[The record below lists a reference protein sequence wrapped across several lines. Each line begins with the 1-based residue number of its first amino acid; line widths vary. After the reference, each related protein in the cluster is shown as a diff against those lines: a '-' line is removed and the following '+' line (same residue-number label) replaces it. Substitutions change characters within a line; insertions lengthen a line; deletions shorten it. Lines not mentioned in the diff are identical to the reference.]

1 MSNSNIAFVT
11 VLAVIIIA
19 VTTFVFV
26 NFDGFKAI
34 ISGNVIYTA
43 DDVENAYN
51 DGQADAQELIVKYN
65 NLLLELQNAN
75 IALANAQANLEQAL
89 AEQDALQSTNDNLNQ
104 QIETLQNTIT
114 NLNAQIQSLTE
125 QLNELA
131 GGVTGDI
138 DGRYVVD
145 NALSSTLGIS
155 GGESVVSNGYATC
168 TEHNDNMVFNPT
180 LTVLEI
186 SNKTMTYNNLTIS
199 DIAQYDAEAITKAKT
214 ALTNA
219 SDFAD
224 GTPFGITTSTFGG
237 TITCDLDG
245 VDTQMLM
252 NGVGYWTV
260 LATGEY
266 LYISYNYYFV
276 VSEHWQNVDDV
287 NDRKIS
293 HTGRGSW
300 AKVYTKEAVSV

>member
-1 MSNSNIAFVT
+1 MA
-11 VLAVIIIA
+11 
-19 VTTFVFV
+19 
-26 NFDGFKAI
+26 KA
-34 ISGNVIYTA
+34 
-43 DDVENAYN
+43 
-51 DGQADAQELIVKYN
+51 LC
-65 NLLLELQNAN
+65 
-75 IALANAQANLEQAL
+75 
-89 AEQDALQSTNDNLNQ
+89 
-104 QIETLQNTIT
+104 
-114 NLNAQIQSLTE
+114 
-125 QLNELA
+125 
-131 GGVTGDI
+131 
-138 DGRYVVD
+138 
-145 NALSSTLGIS
+145 
-155 GGESVVSNGYATC
+155 TC
-168 TEHNDNMVFNPT
+168 TEHNDYMVFNPT